1 MARPKNNPAETP
13 ETAAAPA
20 QEPLKVE
27 ATFTKAQ
34 LIGSKHFQHR
44 RDVIRA
50 MLDDDKRYTIKQAQ
64 AAIDEFFGKKV
75 Q

>member
-1 MARPKNNPAETP
+1 MARPKSNP
-13 ETAAAPA
+13 ETHEAAPA
-20 QEPLKVE
+20 MLEPLKVE

-50 MLDDDKRYTIKQAQ
+50 VLDDDKRYTIKQAQ

-75 Q
+75 

>member
-1 MARPKNNPAETP
+1 MARPKNNPAEALEPT
-13 ETAAAPA
+13 AAPA
-20 QEPLKVE
+20 PEPPKAE
-27 ATFTKAQ
+27 AMFTKAQ

-64 AAIDEFFGKKV
+64 ATIDEFFGKKV

>member
-13 ETAAAPA
+13 EVTAALAP
-20 QEPLKVE
+20 EPLKVE

-50 MLDDDKRYTIKQAQ
+50 VLDDDKRYTIKQAQ